1 MDTVLYIGHSF
12 HQKTKSSSFLLE
24 ELKASFDVTELY
36 MDSQNQ
42 PIGEKVD
49 VQGTHFDV
57 LVIWQI
63 MPDVQ
68 EMQKHFTWKRGV
80 FFPMYDH
87 FLVTQGLYPMV
98 WKGWRK

>member
-42 PIGEKVD
+42 PIGEKVNEIEIGRASCRER
-49 VQGTHFDV
+49 V
-57 LVIWQI
+57 
-63 MPDVQ
+63 
-68 EMQKHFTWKRGV
+68 
-80 FFPMYDH
+80 
-87 FLVTQGLYPMV
+87 
-98 WKGWRK
+98 